1 MTVCMNW
8 AGQWSRSHL
17 SASPLFPGF
26 VTGRCTVCDTVEI
39 DYVMGG
45 SGPPVL
51 LLHGYPQTKEL
62 WSAVATQLAERF
74 MVIAADLRGY
84 GASSKPANA
93 TDNSTYSFRAMAG
106 DQVTLMSSLGFERFH
121 AIGHDRGGRTVHR
134 MALDHPDAV
143 QSLTVMDIIPTSDV
157 FDQTDKQLALTY
169 WHWFFLAQPA
179 PFPETLIG
187 HDPDRFFETCLLGWG
202 KSQLSD
208 FDAAQLASYR
218 AAWNDPGMIL
228 GSCADYRA
236 AATIDSD
243 HDGADRGT
251 MVTCP
256 TLVAYGADGVMADM
270 FDIPALW
277 RKKCA
282 NVQDAAIPGGHFF
295 IDQHPDE
302 TAEML
307 LNFLKSA

>member
-1 MTVCMNW
+1 M
-8 AGQWSRSHL
+8 
-17 SASPLFPGF
+17 SAERLFPGF
-26 VTGRCTVCDTVEI
+26 TSARCTVTDTVEI
-39 DYVMGG
+39 DYVKSG
-45 SGPPVL
+45 SGPPIL
-51 LLHGYPQTKEL
+51 LLHGYPQTKAL
-62 WSAVATQLAERF
+62 WSKVAPQLAAHF
-74 MVIAADLRGY
+74 TVVAADLRGY

-93 TDNSTYSFRAMAG
+93 SDNSTYSFRAMAG
-106 DQVTLMSSLGFERFH
+106 DQVKLMQSLGFERFH
-121 AIGHDRGGRTVHR
+121 AVGHDRGGRTVHR
-134 MALDHPDAV
+134 MALDHPGKV

-157 FDQTDKQLALTY
+157 FAHTDKLLALTY

-202 KSQLSD
+202 KSKLSD
-208 FDAAQLASYR
+208 FDPDQLASYR

-236 AATIDSD
+236 AATIDSV
-243 HDGADRGT
+243 HDAEDQSA

-277 RKKCA
+277 RHKCTQ
-282 NVQDAAIPGGHFF
+282 VQVGPQPGGHFF

-307 LNFLKSA
+307 LAFLKNA